1 MGASIALT
9 AGDLRENRA
18 VISRSHQK
26 GDAAKIPTCKK
37 IALVKIVRLRP
48 LGTLF
53 GQRSYTGENTGDC
66 GQQTEVMERTET
78 ECGDPDKH

>member
-53 GQRSYTGENTGDC
+53 GQRSYTGENTGDSASIPFPLMLS
-66 GQQTEVMERTET
+66 TAPLKSFRE
-78 ECGDPDKH
+78 K